1 MVGRGGGKKICSR
14 SIAPG
19 KLMSLVQA
27 SRMQLFSK
35 QNVADQFNNSSNP
48 HITDEIAH
56 AVSKDLERQRTTYE
70 AHINKAAPTELPAT
84 KSPTTDAPTLND
96 HNLIHGD
103 DLQGYEETATPIL
116 NDQASEGV
124 ITLMD
129 ESILGKRKNRS
140 NFVSRIEVGLQVNE
154 ALDP

>member
-1 MVGRGGGKKICSR
+1 MIFIVFT
-14 SIAPG
+14 
-19 KLMSLVQA
+19 LV
-27 SRMQLFSK
+27 
-35 QNVADQFNNSSNP
+35 
-48 HITDEIAH
+48 
-56 AVSKDLERQRTTYE
+56 DLERQRTTYE
-70 AHINKAAPTELPAT
+70 AHINKATPTELPAT

-129 ESILGKRKNRS
+129 ESTLLKTRLS
-140 NFVSRIEVGLQVNE
+140 CFYFVIIYIFLII
-154 ALDP
+154 D

>member
-1 MVGRGGGKKICSR
+1 
-14 SIAPG
+14 
-19 KLMSLVQA
+19 
-27 SRMQLFSK
+27 MQLAKVSFFFLF
-35 QNVADQFNNSSNP
+35 QFK
-48 HITDEIAH
+48 IFKFYYVEFTLIFI
-56 AVSKDLERQRTTYE
+56 VFTLVDLERQRTTYE

-129 ESILGKRKNRS
+129 ESTLLKTRL
-140 NFVSRIEVGLQVNE
+140 SRF
-154 ALDP
+154 